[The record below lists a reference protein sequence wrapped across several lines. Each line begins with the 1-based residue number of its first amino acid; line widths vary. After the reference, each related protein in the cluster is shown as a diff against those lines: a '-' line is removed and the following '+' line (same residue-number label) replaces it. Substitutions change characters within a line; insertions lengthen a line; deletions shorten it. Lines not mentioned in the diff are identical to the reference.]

1 MQVRHKMLEQLLQK
15 SDALDE
21 KLTMI
26 EDDLNMQI
34 THIKANFK
42 SHKLQSKHEIDNIKN
57 TLDDVKKKKKDLIS
71 QKFEEQNI
79 KIRKLMQD
87 KKKLSLEN
95 SELNSKINNLIEQE

>member
-57 TLDDVKKKKKDLIS
+57 TLDDVKKKQRLNLTKVRRTKH
-71 QKFEEQNI
+71 QNQETNARQEEIVLGIFRTKQQN
-79 KIRKLMQD
+79 
-87 KKKLSLEN
+87 
-95 SELNSKINNLIEQE
+95 

>member
-1 MQVRHKMLEQLLQK
+1 MLEQLLQK

-42 SHKLQSKHEIDNIKN
+42 SHKLQIDNIKN
-57 TLDDVKKKKKDLIS
+57 TLDDVKKKKK
-71 QKFEEQNI
+71 KT
-79 KIRKLMQD
+79 
-87 KKKLSLEN
+87 
-95 SELNSKINNLIEQE
+95 

>member
-57 TLDDVKKKKKDLIS
+57 TLDDVKKKQRLNLTKVWRTKHQNQETNARQEEIVPG
-71 QKFEEQNI
+71 KFRTKQQN
-79 KIRKLMQD
+79 
-87 KKKLSLEN
+87 
-95 SELNSKINNLIEQE
+95 

>member
-57 TLDDVKKKKKDLIS
+57 TLDDVKKKKRL
-71 QKFEEQNI
+71 N
-79 KIRKLMQD
+79 L
-87 KKKLSLEN
+87 KKV
-95 SELNSKINNLIEQE
+95 

>member
-1 MQVRHKMLEQLLQK
+1 MLEQLLQK

-42 SHKLQSKHEIDNIKN
+42 SHKLQIDNIKN
-57 TLDDVKKKKKDLIS
+57 TLDDAKKKKKDLIS